1 MNPLVQLREC
11 GQSPWYDYIR
21 RGLITS
27 GQLQTLIDQ
36 DGLMGMTSNP
46 AIFEK
51 AIAGSTDYDEAI
63 RDAVSELIGVKDI
76 YERLAIQDIQ
86 DAADVMKPVYE
97 SSQGR
102 DGYVS
107 LEVSPD
113 LAFDTQGTIEEAVR
127 LHAAVARKNV
137 MIKVPGTA
145 EGLTAIEELL
155 SLGININ
162 VTLLF
167 SVGMYE
173 QVARRYVRGLE
184 RFAANGGDVGQVASV
199 ASFFVSRID
208 NLIDKQLEAKIK
220 DESNVSQRTMLEG
233 LLGKVAIANA
243 KLAYQK
249 FEGIFESPE
258 FQSLK
263 AKGARVQRVLWAS
276 TGTKNPNYP
285 DTLYVDQLIGPDTVN
300 TMPEA
305 TFAAFRDH
313 GMVKNTI
320 QEGIEEAKATIQ
332 QLSEVGISLEKVT
345 DILLRDGA
353 QLFVDAF
360 DQLMGVISRKRS
372 EVLGDK
378 LDRVTYSL
386 GSMQSQ
392 VDACLKEIQAKNLV
406 RRIWAKDPT
415 VWHQD
420 PEQQKIIRNA
430 LGWLT
435 ISQEQLP
442 QIALL
447 QVVAK
452 DIKDAKFKHVLL
464 LGMGGSSLCPE
475 VLRMTYGVLE
485 GYPELHVLDS
495 TVPSQVR
502 AFELQGDLS
511 KTLCIVAS
519 KSGSTTEPLVFQKY
533 FFERMRQ
540 VVGEK
545 AGEHFVAITDPGSL
559 LEGVAKQLHFRH
571 ILPGVPEIGGRYSA
585 LSNFGMVPAALMGIN
600 IEHFLHQAERMRHS
614 CEASVPAHENPGAV
628 LGAVLGILAKAGR
641 DKLTFVTSPALWDLG
656 AWLEQLVAESTGKE
670 GNGIIPVE
678 GETVGE
684 PNVYGQD
691 RVFAYIRYEQ
701 GADHNQ
707 DAAVTALEQAGH
719 PVIRVNVADL
729 LNLGQEFFLWEMA
742 TAVAGSLLGINAFDQ
757 PNVQESK
764 DYTKAHLETFK
775 KEGKLTESSP
785 LLVDADVQVFA
796 DEMNGQALKGRSTLD
811 DLVATHVSRLQAGDY
826 FAMNVYVE
834 RTDAVHEIF
843 ANIRT
848 KIRKS
853 KQVATTL
860 GYGPRFLH
868 STGQLHK
875 GGPNSGVFIQVTSD
889 DVEDLDIPD
898 EPYSFGILK
907 AAQALGD
914 LQSLT
919 AKGRRVI
926 RVHLGADV
934 LQGLAR
940 LERAIESALWP
951 TSTENS
957 E

>member
-21 RGLITS
+21 RGMITS
-27 GQLQTLIDQ
+27 GQLQALIDQ

-51 AIAGSTDYDEAI
+51 AIAGSTDYDDTIQRA
-63 RDAVSELIGVKDI
+63 ASELIGVKDI
-76 YERLAIQDIQ
+76 YERVAIKDIQ
-86 DAADVMKPVYE
+86 DAADVMQPVYQ

-102 DGYVS
+102 DGYIS

-113 LAFDTQGTIEEAVR
+113 LAFETQGSIEEAVR

-137 MIKVPGTA
+137 MIKVPGTV
-145 EGLTAIEELL
+145 EGLPAIEELL
-155 SLGININ
+155 SRGININ

-167 SVGMYE
+167 SVAMYE
-173 QVARRYVRGLE
+173 QVAWRYVRGLE
-184 RFAANGGDVGQVASV
+184 RLAANGGDVGQIASV

-220 DESNVSQRTMLEG
+220 NESNAGQRGVMAG

-249 FEGIFESPE
+249 YEEIFGSKD
-258 FQSLK
+258 FQALK

-285 DTLYVDQLIGPDTVN
+285 DTLYVDQLIGQDTVN

-313 GMVKNTI
+313 GIVRNTI
-320 QEGIEEAKATIQ
+320 QDGLEEAKATMQ
-332 QLSEVGISLEKVT
+332 QLAEVGISIEEAT
-345 DILLRDGA
+345 STLLKDGA
-353 QLFVDAF
+353 KLFVDAF
-360 DQLMGVISRKRS
+360 DQLMGVISRKRA
-372 EVLGDK
+372 EVLGEQ

-386 GSMQSQ
+386 GAMQGQ
-392 VDACLKEIQAKNLV
+392 VDETLEEIQTRNLV

-420 PEQQKIIRNA
+420 PEAQKIIRHA

-442 QIALL
+442 HIARL
-447 QVVAK
+447 QAVAK
-452 DIKDAKFKHVLL
+452 DIKEAGFKHVLL

-475 VLRMTYGVLE
+475 VLRMTYGVID

-502 AFELQGDLS
+502 SFEQHVDLS

-545 AGEHFVAITDPGSL
+545 VGQHFVAITDPGSL
-559 LEGVAKQLHFRH
+559 LEGVAKKLKFRH
-571 ILPGVPEIGGRYSA
+571 IFPGIPEIGGRYSA
-585 LSNFGMVPAALMGIN
+585 LSNFGIVPAALMGVN
-600 IEHFLHQAERMRHS
+600 VERFLHQAERMRHS
-614 CEASVPAHENPGAV
+614 CGGSVPAQENPGV
-628 LGAVLGILAKAGR
+628 RLGAVLGTLAKAGR

-670 GNGIIPVE
+670 GKGIVPVE
-678 GETVGE
+678 GESVVD
-684 PNVYGQD
+684 PKVYGQD
-691 RVFAYIRYEQ
+691 RLFAYIRYEQ
-701 GADHNQ
+701 GVDAKQ
-707 DAAVTALEQAGH
+707 DAKVMALEQAGH
-719 PVIRVNVADL
+719 PIIRINVADL
-729 LNLGQEFFLWEMA
+729 MNLGQEFFLWEMA
-742 TAVAGSLLGINAFDQ
+742 TAVAGALLDINAFDQ

-764 DYTKAHLETFK
+764 DYTKAHLETYK
-775 KEGKLTESSP
+775 QDGKLNETSP
-785 LLVDADVQVFA
+785 LLIDEGIEVFA
-796 DEMNGQALKGRSTLD
+796 DEANRQALNGNSTLD
-811 DLVATHVSRLQAGDY
+811 NLVAAHVTRLQSGDY
-826 FAMNVYVE
+826 FAMN
-834 RTDAVHEIF
+834 
-843 ANIRT
+843 
-848 KIRKS
+848 
-853 KQVATTL
+853 
-860 GYGPRFLH
+860 
-868 STGQLHK
+868 
-875 GGPNSGVFIQVTSD
+875 
-889 DVEDLDIPD
+889 
-898 EPYSFGILK
+898 
-907 AAQALGD
+907 
-914 LQSLT
+914 
-919 AKGRRVI
+919 
-926 RVHLGADV
+926 
-934 LQGLAR
+934 
-940 LERAIESALWP
+940 
-951 TSTENS
+951 
-957 E
+957 